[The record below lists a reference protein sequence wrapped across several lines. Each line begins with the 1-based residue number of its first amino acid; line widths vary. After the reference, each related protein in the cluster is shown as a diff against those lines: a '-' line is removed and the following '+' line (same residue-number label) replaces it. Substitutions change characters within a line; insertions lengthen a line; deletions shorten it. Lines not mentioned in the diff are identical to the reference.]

1 MTPILIFI
9 VSLFG
14 FFFVL
19 TLFDTRRDEALQER
33 LDRLDSMTTTSGQK
47 TPSQF
52 QEELNKPFA
61 ERVIMPFVRKV
72 SDLVSKKTSGDY
84 VSTLRTQ
91 LAQAGYPGGLRPQEF
106 IAVQIIVAV
115 VFVAMGGLVG
125 FVILNRNVVFNLA
138 ITMCGL
144 IMGIL
149 VPRYY
154 LQSKIKERRHKIEL
168 QLADILD
175 LLTVSVEAGL
185 GFDAGLQKCVEKM
198 DGPLPEEFDSIL
210 REIRMGKGRKES
222 LKDAGARI
230 GVHDVDVFFSAI
242 IQAEQL
248 GVSLG
253 KVLRV
258 QSDQLRL
265 KRKQRA
271 EEAAMKAPIK
281 MMLPLVG
288 CIFPTIMI
296 VLLGPAV
303 IRAVKIF
310 SK

>member
-1 MTPILIFI
+1 MTPILIFF

-33 LDRLDSMTTTSGQK
+33 LDRLDSMTAQSAQK
-47 TPSQF
+47 SQSQF

-61 ERVIMPFVRKV
+61 ERVIMPVVRKV
-72 SDLVSKKTSGDY
+72 SDMVSKKTSGDY
-84 VSTLRTQ
+84 VTNLRTQ

-106 IAVQIIVAV
+106 IAVQIIVAAI
-115 VFVAMGGLVG
+115 FAAIGGLIG
-125 FVILNRNVVFNLA
+125 FVIINKNLPTNLLA
-138 ITMCGL
+138 LIAGL
-144 IMGIL
+144 VLGIL

-154 LQSKIKERRHKIEL
+154 LQAKITQRRHQIEL

-175 LLTVSVEAGL
+175 LLTVAVEAGL
-185 GFDAGLQKCVEKM
+185 GFDAGLAKCVEKM
-198 DGPLPEEFDSIL
+198 GGPLPEEFDSIL
-210 REIRMGKGRKES
+210 REIRMGKGRKEA
-222 LKDAGARI
+222 LKDAGERI

-258 QSDQLRL
+258 QSDQLRV

-271 EEAAMKAPIK
+271 EEEAMKAPIK

-296 VLLGPAV
+296 VLLAPAV
-303 IRAVKIF
+303 IRAMIIF
-310 SK
+310 D